1 MQDFQNQLE
10 QAGLSKR
17 EAALY
22 MALLQAGP
30 SSIVTIAKKSG
41 MKRPTVYLVLDELV
55 RKGLVSLVPKEKRKL
70 FIALSPERIIESLD
84 ERSRSLRELLPQ
96 MMRLYKNQSEQ
107 PKIQVMES
115 TEGMMNAY
123 REITTFKKDQEILT
137 FFSFD
142 VIGPEFEKMWDL
154 FVDMYRKHHVVG
166 RDLVSGDHTG
176 QAWIAKAKRIP
187 NYQIRQMPEGF
198 TFFSD
203 TIIYGN
209 KVVLMS
215 HKKRFAVIIESED
228 IVKSLHTLYDL
239 AWQSARPL

>member
-1 MQDFQNQLE
+1 MEDFQNQLE
-10 QAGLSKR
+10 QAGLTKR

-22 MALLQAGP
+22 MALLQNGP
-30 SSIVTIAKKSG
+30 STILAIAKRAG

-70 FIALSPERIIESLD
+70 FIALSPERIIETLD
-84 ERSRSLRELLPQ
+84 ERSRSLKELLPQ
-96 MMRLYKNQSEQ
+96 MMRLFKNQSEQ
-107 PKIQVMES
+107 PKIQVLES
-115 TEGMMNAY
+115 EEGMMNAY

-154 FVDMYRKHHVVG
+154 FLTMYKNHRVAG
-166 RDLVSGDHTG
+166 RDLVSGDYSK

-187 NYQIRQMPEGF
+187 NYQIRQVPEGF
-198 TFFSD
+198 QFFSD
-203 TIIYGN
+203 SIIYGN
-209 KVVLMS
+209 KVALIS

-228 IVKSLHTLYDL
+228 IVKSLRTLWEL
-239 AWQSARPL
+239 AWQSARAL